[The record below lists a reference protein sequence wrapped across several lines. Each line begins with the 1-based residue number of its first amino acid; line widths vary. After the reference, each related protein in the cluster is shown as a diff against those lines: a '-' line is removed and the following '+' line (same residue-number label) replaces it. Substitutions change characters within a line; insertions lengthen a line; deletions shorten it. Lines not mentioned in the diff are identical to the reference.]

1 MAKLDERFYEFLIEE
16 DEPRACKA
24 IPEEAC
30 TNLPFNFT
38 LNVTNGTLTKLAEKI
53 ISPNLTLAWI
63 MQFFGASAALIG
75 AIVPVKDAGSLLPQL
90 FVSGKIRAFP
100 IRKNFWAASALVQ
113 ATCWLFAA
121 LLVFFYGGSFLPYLL
136 LLLLAVFSIASG
148 VASVAFKDVTA
159 KTIPKN
165 SRGQMLGYRA
175 TFGGLLSLAAGA
187 VLVFVIKGNADRR
200 VYGWMFL
207 IASILWFAAAFLF
220 FIVREE
226 KGATKG
232 GRNPVDEIKSGIK
245 LIKEDK
251 SFRNFLF
258 TRALLM
264 SVRLLGPFYVL
275 MAKNLGG
282 ANWSFLGF
290 LIIASGLANVLSSPF
305 WGRLADQSPTRLMR
319 ISCFISIGGAVYA
332 LLFYLLPDL
341 NAGFYAF
348 LPVFFINGIAYS
360 GARLSRKTYL
370 VDYAPADE
378 RPTYVSVAN
387 TFIGLFTLL
396 AAAFGL
402 IAEVFGL
409 PVQILFF
416 IILLIIAILLSYRL
430 KEV

>member
-1 MAKLDERFYEFLIEE
+1 MAKLDERFYDFLMED

-24 IPEEAC
+24 IPDEAC

-38 LNVTNGTLTKLAEKI
+38 VNVTNGTLTKLAEKI

-63 MQFFGASAALIG
+63 MQFFGGSAALIG

-90 FVSGKIRAFP
+90 FVSGKIRAYP
-100 IRKNFWAASALVQ
+100 IRKNFWVGSALVQ
-113 ATCWLFAA
+113 ATCWLVAA
-121 LLVFFYGGSFLPYLL
+121 LLIFFYRSSFLPYLL

-165 SRGQMLGYRA
+165 ARGQMLGYRS

-187 VLVFVIKGNADRR
+187 ILVFVIKGNADKQ
-200 VYGWMFL
+200 VYAWMFL
-207 IASILWFAAAFLF
+207 IASVLWFVAAILF
-220 FIVREE
+220 FIIREE
-226 KGATKG
+226 RGATKG
-232 GRNPVDEIKSGIK
+232 GRNPVDEIKSGARI
-245 LIKEDK
+245 IRTDK

-264 SVRLLGPFYVL
+264 SVRLLSPFYVL
-275 MAKNLGG
+275 MAKKIDGG
-282 ANWSFLGF
+282 NWSFLGF

-319 ISCFISIGGAVYA
+319 ISCFISIAGAVYA
-332 LLFYLLPDL
+332 LLFYLTSGL
-341 NAGFYAF
+341 NLGFYAF
-348 LPVFFINGIAYS
+348 LPVFFVNGIAYS

-370 VDYAPADE
+370 VDYAPEVE

-387 TFIGLFTLL
+387 TFIGLFTLM
-396 AAAFGL
+396 AAGFGL
-402 IAEVFGL
+402 IAEIFGL
-409 PVQILFF
+409 PFQILFF
-416 IILLIIAILLSYRL
+416 IILLVIAISLSYKL
-430 KEV
+430 KKV